1 MPIPDFSDRSIPDL
15 LNLSGRCAVVT
26 GGGSG
31 IGLAIAHR
39 LAEAGCDVVL
49 LDVDRTVTEAAAV
62 KLAESHGRRVV
73 AVEGDVS
80 NPGYPAAAID
90 AARGLAGRLDIWV
103 NNAGICHSHPLSE
116 LSVEE
121 WDLTHHVDLRG
132 AFIGAQAAS
141 ATMIAAGTRGVIVNM
156 ASISGFRGRPGH
168 AHYTA
173 AKHGVVGLTK
183 SLGIELGP
191 HNIRVVGIAPTLV
204 ATDGQRRHAA
214 GQGSAVNDAIAKTIA
229 LGRVA
234 VPDDIA
240 RVAVFLTSDLA
251 AFMTGSTVFVDGGA
265 GAF

>member
-1 MPIPDFSDRSIPDL
+1 MPIADFSDRSIFDL

-31 IGLAIAHR
+31 IGLAIARR

-49 LDVDRTVTEAAAV
+49 VDIDRTAAEKAAV
-62 KLAESHGRRVV
+62 ELAESYGRHVI

-80 NPGYPAAAID
+80 DPAYPAAAID
-90 AARGLAGRLDIWV
+90 AAQGIAGRLDIWV
-103 NNAGICHSHPLSE
+103 NNAGICHPHPLSE
-116 LSVEE
+116 LSAAE
-121 WDLTHHVDLRG
+121 WDRTHHVDLRG
-132 AFIGAQAAS
+132 AFLGAQAAS
-141 ATMIAAGTRGVIVNM
+141 NTMIAAGTQGVILNM
-156 ASISGFRGRPGH
+156 VSVSGFRGRPGH

-183 SLGIELGP
+183 SLAIELGP
-191 HNIRVVGIAPTLV
+191 YNIRVLGIAPTLV
-204 ATDGQRRHAA
+204 ATEGQRRHAS
-214 GQGSAVNDAIAKTIA
+214 GQGTAVNDAVAKTIA

-234 VPDDIA
+234 VPDDVA

-251 AFMTGSTVFVDGGA
+251 AFMTGSTVFVDGGS